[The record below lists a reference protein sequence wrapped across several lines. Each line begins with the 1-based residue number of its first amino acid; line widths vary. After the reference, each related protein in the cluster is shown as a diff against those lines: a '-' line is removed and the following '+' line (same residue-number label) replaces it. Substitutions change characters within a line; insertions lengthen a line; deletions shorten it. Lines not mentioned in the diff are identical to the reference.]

1 MNVIYGDIIQL
12 AKSGVYDVV
21 IHGCNCQM
29 TMGAGVAKLIKKNF
43 PAAYAADVDFP
54 ILSNWRLGT
63 YSKAIVTILPSG
75 SELTIVNAYTQL
87 NYGSGF
93 QIDYEAIQDCFIGI
107 RKEFL
112 DKKILY
118 PKIGAGLGGGNWDII
133 STIIDK
139 SLIGMDHTLVLN
151 EA

>member
-1 MNVIYGDIIQL
+1 MNTIYGDIIEL

-21 IHGCNCQM
+21 VHGCNCKM
-29 TMGAGVAKLIKKNF
+29 VMGAGVAKLIRHHF
-43 PAAYAADVDFP
+43 PAAYEADVNFP

-63 YSKAIVTILPSG
+63 YSKAEMIILPSG
-75 SELTIVNAYTQL
+75 KELTVVNAYTQSKFGAGL
-87 NYGSGF
+87 
-93 QIDYEAIQDCFIGI
+93 QVDYAAIQECFSSI
-107 RKEFL
+107 RKEFI

-139 SLIGMDHTLVLN
+139 ELIGLDHTLVIN
-151 EA
+151 N